1 MKITPLA
8 TPSVKTLVHAD
19 KAARRTRA
27 RKSDAAFAAA
37 LIVSGLLATSWSAVA
52 QTIFLGEAG
61 NVTILGASTV
71 TNTGPTI
78 VVGNLAL
85 SPGSSVTGFPPGV
98 VVNGTIHINDA
109 LANQAHADAFTAYNQ
124 LFAENNPLT
133 NINLTGI
140 NLGGLTLT
148 PGVYHFDTS
157 AQLTGTLKLDTGGNP
172 NAPFHFLIGSTLT
185 TASGSMVMLLNGGST
200 NVFWQVGSS
209 ATIGTGTKFFG
220 NIIALQSITL
230 TTGATLDGKALAI
243 NGAVTMDTN
252 VVNGSGVTIPVPP
265 GVTIPGE
272 PIAIARLI
280 APEELASIFEIK
292 FALDTL
298 EGTNLIQRMDD
309 IRAGSNG
316 FCAAGYAPQ
325 VTTQG
330 YSKGFDGK
338 AVLDKNPAPAFV
350 PAPENRWGVFVT
362 GAGEYVNVGNED
374 DNAHGYEIANGGVIL
389 GVDYRLLQNLA
400 VGIYGGYEAA
410 RADLVDNGRLTME
423 GGTGGAF
430 ATYFCGDFYVDVAGG
445 AGWNSYDTRRTAL
458 LGDARGSTNGFED
471 NALGAIGYDWKF
483 GCLNI
488 GPTASVRYTNVH
500 INQFTETGS
509 FVPLEIQDQ
518 SEDSLRSTAGV
529 RASYDIKPGSKGV
542 IFRPEVR
549 AEWLHEYNDQA
560 FPIDARLAS
569 GTGPILTAF
578 GPTVGRD
585 AALIRAGVRAQLSAA
600 FAIYAYYDGVLGRT
614 NYDSNGASGGVS
626 VSF

>member
-1 MKITPLA
+1 MKMTPLA
-8 TPSVKTLVHAD
+8 TPPVRTLVHAD
-19 KAARRTRA
+19 KATRRTRA

-52 QTIFLGEAG
+52 QIIDLGQAA
-61 NVTILGASTV
+61 NVTVLGASTV

-109 LANQAHADAFTAYNQ
+109 LANQAHLDAITAFNV
-124 LFAENNPLT
+124 LAGEPT
-133 NINLTGI
+133 TTNLTGQD
-140 NLGGLTLT
+140 LGGLTLT
-148 PGVYHFDTS
+148 AGTYRFNSS

-172 NAPFHFLIGSTLT
+172 NAAFHFQIGSTLT
-185 TASGSMVMLLNGGST
+185 TASNSMVMFLNGGST

-209 ATIGTGTKFFG
+209 ATLGTGTKFIG

-230 TTGATLDGKALAI
+230 TTGATLDGRALAI

-252 VVNGSGVTIPVPP
+252 LVNAS

-280 APEELASIFEIK
+280 APEELASIYEIK

-338 AVLDKNPAPAFV
+338 TVLDKNPAPAFV
-350 PAPENRWGVFVT
+350 PAPENRWGIFVT
-362 GAGEYVNVGNED
+362 GKGEYVNVGNED
-374 DNAHGYEIANGGVIL
+374 DNAHGYQIVDGGVIL

-400 VGIYGGYEAA
+400 VGIYGGYETAH
-410 RADLVDNGRLTME
+410 ADLVDNGRVTMD

-430 ATYFCGDFYVDVAGG
+430 ATYFCGNFYVDVAGG
-445 AGWNSYDTRRTAL
+445 AGWNSYDTRRAAL
-458 LGDARGSTNGFED
+458 LGDARGSTDGFEV
-471 NALGAIGYDWKF
+471 NALGAIGYDWKL

-488 GPTASVRYTNVH
+488 GPTASVRYTDVH
-500 INQFTETGS
+500 IDQFNETGS
-509 FVPLEIQDQ
+509 FVPLQIQDQ
-518 SEDSLRSTAGV
+518 SEDSLRTTAGV
-529 RASYDIKPGSKGV
+529 RASYDIKPGPTGM
-542 IFRPEVR
+542 ILRPEVR

-560 FPIDARLAS
+560 FPIDARS
-569 GTGPILTAF
+569 VGGVGPVLTAF

-600 FAIYAYYDGVLGRT
+600 FAIYVYYDGVLGRD
-614 NYDSNGASGGVS
+614 NYNSNGGSGGF
-626 VSF
+626 SFSF